1 MVQATGE
8 STLACDNG
16 VSIKNKVSSGLEWSE
31 RRVVCKT
38 KREIETVIRFDG
50 ILMINSDGNNY
61 MNKWNI
67 ENATIS
73 CDGFVDLNFDK
84 NSVNADGNMKLNSY
98 SIVKMKH
105 SIAYEA
111 SGRI

>member
-16 VSIKNKVSSGLEWSE
+16 VSKQNKVYSGLEWSE

-50 ILMINSDGNNY
+50 MLMINSDGNSHND
-61 MNKWNI
+61 NWNI

-73 CDGFVDLNFDK
+73 CDGFVDLNFVEEK
-84 NSVNADGNMKLNSY
+84 VNADGNMILRRY
-98 SIVKMKH
+98 PDVKMKH